1 MLYDSKKMKK
11 KIKFKKIQKNK
22 TKNKKRKTKNK
33 KFFILQFKK
42 TKKET
47 KNGKKIWKK
56 NYFVKIIKALKL
68 MYLPSP
74 DELNFL
80 KNIIFSVSFQVCNHV
95 FEFISLNLNY

>member
-11 KIKFKKIQKNK
+11 KLNLKKSKK
-22 TKNKKRKTKNK
+22 TK
-33 KFFILQFKK
+33 QK